1 MDGVNERKGE
11 AAGDCVCC
19 DDVGWFDAEVLVT
32 FVVPVQLRVLACM
45 LRNEVWEVVAVVSV
59 ISSFR

>member
-1 MDGVNERKGE
+1 MRGRERLLVTVCVVMTSDGLMQK
-11 AAGDCVCC
+11 C
-19 DDVGWFDAEVLVT
+19 WVT
-32 FVVPVQLRVLACM
+32 FVVPVQLHVLACM